1 MEVKTKMWA
10 MNLGKP
16 VNVPQLNE
24 TMAIELG
31 ANLLGETII
40 FTIGAGVLVYEYIR
54 QSKKEE
60 IKEETGIQEK
70 IQLSNTINELHFQIE
85 RQDAMLREM
94 TRIVAD
100 LGNLLFFLIFIVEFV
115 SSKLCHI
122 IIRFEIG

>member
-40 FTIGAGVLVYEYIR
+40 FTIGAGVLVYEYVR
-54 QSKKEE
+54 QSKKED
-60 IKEETGIQEK
+60 IKEEKGLQEK

-100 LGNLLFFLIFIVEFV
+100 LGKEFISFEF
-115 SSKLCHI
+115 
-122 IIRFEIG
+122 